1 MQGPSCGQVFK
12 HDELLWSARQ
22 HALPGG
28 ACARL
33 CGQPASLQQD
43 SLLHASPLGTVTAAA
58 FPPSQQRHHKSPEG
72 MCPPPGLAERRE
84 EVGVAE
90 SGEIASGHLGL
101 ESPSLD
107 WLDFAV
113 CLVGMDST
121 GGCAIEVPG
130 ALVTL
135 SHRHSQPFVIH
146 LGLSG
151 SIC

>member
-28 ACARL
+28 ARARL

-58 FPPSQQRHHKSPEG
+58 FPPSQQRHRKSPEG
-72 MCPPPGLAERRE
+72 TFPPPGLAERRE

-101 ESPSLD
+101 ESPPTGLVRFCSISCRNGLD
-107 WLDFAV
+107 WRLCYKSAR
-113 CLVGMDST
+113 GPGHS
-121 GGCAIEVPG
+121 VP
-130 ALVTL
+130 
-135 SHRHSQPFVIH
+135 
-146 LGLSG
+146 
-151 SIC
+151 